1 MATNCDFSRSSLI
14 AEQYQREMEMIT
26 IALQE
31 ESLEER
37 EERLNLVACAWSLT
51 AVCFHRM
58 HVEAGDTPVYVPVAF
73 AHQ

>member
-14 AEQYQREMEMIT
+14 AEQYQREMEI
-26 IALQE
+26 IALALQE

-51 AVCFHRM
+51 AACFHRTQ
-58 HVEAGDTPVYVPVAF
+58 VEASDTPVYVPVAF
-73 AHQ
+73 ARQ